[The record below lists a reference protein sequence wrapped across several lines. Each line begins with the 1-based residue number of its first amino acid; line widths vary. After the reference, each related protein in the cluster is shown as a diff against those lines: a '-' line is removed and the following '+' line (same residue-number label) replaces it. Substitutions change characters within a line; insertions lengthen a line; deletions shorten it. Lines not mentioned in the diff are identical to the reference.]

1 MAQQGKPAPPPAEPA
16 DDPLLDC
23 LVILTRLHGRPL
35 SASALVAGL
44 PSGSE
49 AMTPDTFIR
58 AAERQGY
65 SARLLRKRL
74 RKVHALSLPAVL
86 LLEDGGAC
94 VLAGLDTEAGE
105 AAVIVPESGFGE
117 RTVPLAD
124 LEARYSGY
132 CLFALPR
139 PGARVQVDNRIEAP
153 GSSWFWGTLWH
164 FRRYYLEAGVA
175 AVLVNLLAV
184 ATALF
189 IMNVYDRVVP
199 NQAFETLTVLAIG
212 VLIAIGFEFLARNL
226 RAYFLDYAGKKADVV
241 LASRILAQA
250 LGLRLDASPASSGTF
265 AAQVRELESL
275 RDFMS
280 SATMITLT
288 DLPFTLFFVWIV
300 HLIGGPLYLVPL
312 LALPV
317 VVLAGLL
324 VQWPLSYLM
333 RKHLRETAA
342 RHGLLVEAVGNLETL
357 KALNAEGV
365 IQGRWEEWTALS
377 GDTATKSRFLSGLVV
392 NFAALVQQGAT
403 IAVVVWGVYL
413 IAAGELTVGALIA
426 CVILTGRSLAP
437 LGQLAGLLTR
447 FQQARASYFMLD
459 ELMRR
464 DVERPPGRRFLHRPS
479 IKGDLRFGEVSFAY
493 PGEKAEALKGVSFAV
508 AAGERVA
515 ILGRIASGKSTLL
528 KLLLGL
534 YQPASG
540 SVTLD
545 GADIEQFDPAD
556 LRRGIAYV
564 GQDATLFQGSLRDNL
579 ALARPAA
586 DDEEILAAARISG
599 LDTLVDQHP
608 LGFDMPVGEGGRGLS
623 GGQRQAV
630 AIARAALTDAPVV
643 LLDEPTSAM
652 DHSTEQ
658 LCLAR
663 LGEWLRGRTLLLVTH
678 KPSML
683 NLVDR
688 ILVLDAGRLV
698 MDGPREQVLAQLVK
712 QP

>member
-1 MAQQGKPAPPPAEPA
+1 
-16 DDPLLDC
+16 
-23 LVILTRLHGRPL
+23 
-35 SASALVAGL
+35 
-44 PSGSE
+44 
-49 AMTPDTFIR
+49 
-58 AAERQGY
+58 
-65 SARLLRKRL
+65 
-74 RKVHALSLPAVL
+74 
-86 LLEDGGAC
+86 
-94 VLAGLDTEAGE
+94 
-105 AAVIVPESGFGE
+105 
-117 RTVPLAD
+117 
-124 LEARYSGY
+124 
-132 CLFALPR
+132 
-139 PGARVQVDNRIEAP
+139 
-153 GSSWFWGTLWH
+153 
-164 FRRYYLEAGVA
+164 
-175 AVLVNLLAV
+175 
-184 ATALF
+184 
-189 IMNVYDRVVP
+189 
-199 NQAFETLTVLAIG
+199 
-212 VLIAIGFEFLARNL
+212 
-226 RAYFLDYAGKKADVV
+226 
-241 LASRILAQA
+241 
-250 LGLRLDASPASSGTF
+250 
-265 AAQVRELESL
+265 
-275 RDFMS
+275 
-280 SATMITLT
+280 
-288 DLPFTLFFVWIV
+288 
-300 HLIGGPLYLVPL
+300 
-312 LALPV
+312 
-317 VVLAGLL
+317 
-324 VQWPLSYLM
+324 
-333 RKHLRETAA
+333 
-342 RHGLLVEAVGNLETL
+342 
-357 KALNAEGV
+357 
-365 IQGRWEEWTALS
+365 
-377 GDTATKSRFLSGLVV
+377 
-392 NFAALVQQGAT
+392 
-403 IAVVVWGVYL
+403 
-413 IAAGELTVGALIA
+413 VGALIA

-464 DVERPPGRRFLHRPS
+464 GVERPPGRRFLHRPS

-556 LRRGIAYV
+556 LRRSIAYV